1 MSVSARPAMRGAP
14 HARARVMQDAA
25 IRSRSGAMPA
35 FAAVA
40 LVMAMLPATA
50 LARPAVPL
58 PATDTRAGAAPSSFE
73 LGAVV
78 DVRKADPQGLRV
90 MAVTPGGAADRAGL
104 RSGDRLLAV
113 NGVALA
119 GIERPGPQL
128 AGALAR
134 EGGVLHLD
142 ILRDGTRRALQG
154 TADLRHAATRGSC
167 GQVSAATA
175 EELAA
180 HPGWIPLQI
189 TQLEG
194 GDAQPASAGRH
205 ALAPG
210 KRVVI
215 VRGQP
220 QPPAAQNARPPSR
233 HASRAFVLD
242 VAADTTH
249 VLAGRPLPA
258 AAGDGPDWTP
268 AVLRRVEEPCR

>member
-1 MSVSARPAMRGAP
+1 MSVSARPAMRDGP
-14 HARARVMQDAA
+14 HARPRVMQDAA
-25 IRSRSGAMPA
+25 TRWRSGVMPT

-58 PATDTRAGAAPSSFE
+58 PATDTRAGAAPSGFD

-78 DVRKADPQGLRV
+78 DVRKADPLGLRV

-142 ILRDGTRRALQG
+142 ILRDGRRRALQG
-154 TADLRHAATRGSC
+154 TADLRHAATPGGC

-175 EELAA
+175 DELAA
-180 HPGWIPLQI
+180 HPGWIPLQV
-189 TQLEG
+189 TQIEG
-194 GDAQPASAGRH
+194 GDARPASTGRH

-215 VRGQP
+215 VREQSPPPGQGT
-220 QPPAAQNARPPSR
+220 RPLSS

-258 AAGDGPDWTP
+258 AAGDAPNWTP
-268 AVLRRVEEPCR
+268 AVLRNLEEPCR